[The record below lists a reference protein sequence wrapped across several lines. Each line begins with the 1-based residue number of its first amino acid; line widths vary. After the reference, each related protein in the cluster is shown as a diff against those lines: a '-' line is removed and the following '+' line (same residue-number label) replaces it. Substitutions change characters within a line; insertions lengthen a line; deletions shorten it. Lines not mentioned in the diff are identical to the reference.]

1 MWHKG
6 RIIRLRCKLAM
17 VHMPRALM
25 EDEGME
31 EPASDAH
38 REMETEGP
46 KQVVKGKSPKIDEP
60 VVVT

>member
-1 MWHKG
+1 
-6 RIIRLRCKLAM
+6 
-17 VHMPRALM
+17 MPRALM

-60 VVVT
+60 VVVTWIDGLWPGKECVILKT

>member
-1 MWHKG
+1 
-6 RIIRLRCKLAM
+6 
-17 VHMPRALM
+17 M

-60 VVVT
+60 VVVTWIDGLWPGKECVILKT

>member
-1 MWHKG
+1 
-6 RIIRLRCKLAM
+6 
-17 VHMPRALM
+17 M